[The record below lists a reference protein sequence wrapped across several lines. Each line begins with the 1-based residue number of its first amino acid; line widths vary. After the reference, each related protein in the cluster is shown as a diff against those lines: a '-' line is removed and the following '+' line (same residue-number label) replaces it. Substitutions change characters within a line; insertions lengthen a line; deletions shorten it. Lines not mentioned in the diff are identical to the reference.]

1 MAPGKYGNRKSLL
14 RFTYTT
20 DSCPWEL
27 NNVFSVLIS
36 LFDFEVQMPRGQKI
50 SCLLPTSFKILVA
63 NT

>member
-1 MAPGKYGNRKSLL
+1 MAPGKYGDRKSLL

-27 NNVFSVLIS
+27 NNVFFLKS

-50 SCLLPTSFKILVA
+50 SRLLPTRFKILVA